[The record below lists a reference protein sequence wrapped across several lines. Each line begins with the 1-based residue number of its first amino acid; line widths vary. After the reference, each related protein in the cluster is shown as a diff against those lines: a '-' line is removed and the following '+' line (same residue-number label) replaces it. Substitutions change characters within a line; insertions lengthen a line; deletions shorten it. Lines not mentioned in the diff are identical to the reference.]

1 MTKTMIVAGYGP
13 GISSAVAERFG
24 REGFTLALVARNA
37 DRLAA
42 GVKALAAQG
51 IRAEAFPADLAD
63 PAATRAMVEAVRSK
77 LGPVTVLQWN
87 AYQAAAGDL
96 LTADAAS
103 LRSLFDLPIVSLVTA
118 VQAALPDLAKQKES
132 AVLITNGAL
141 GLFDPAVDTM
151 TVAWNTM
158 GLGVA
163 NSAKHK
169 AAALLSVKLQPQGIY
184 VGEVVVM
191 QVVKGTASDKGSAT
205 LEASKVAD
213 RFWEIYASRGPASVT
228 VG

>member
-1 MTKTMIVAGYGP
+1 MTKTMIIAGYGP

-24 REGFTLALVARNA
+24 REGFTLALVARNTE
-37 DRLAA
+37 RLAA
-42 GVKALAAQG
+42 GVKALAAKG
-51 IRAEAFPADLAD
+51 IRAEAFSADLAD
-63 PAATRAMVEAVRSK
+63 PAATRAMVEAVRGK
-77 LGPVTVLQWN
+77 LGPITVLQWN

-118 VQAALPDLAKQKES
+118 VQAALPDLAKQKDA
-132 AVLITNGAL
+132 AVLITNGVL
-141 GLFDPAVDTM
+141 GLFDPAVDAM
-151 TVAWNTM
+151 TVAWNSM

-169 AAALLSVKLQPQGIY
+169 ASALLSVKLQPQGIY

-191 QVVKGTASDKGSAT
+191 KQVKGTPSDNGSAT
-205 LEASKVAD
+205 LEASTVAN
-213 RFWEIYASRGPASVT
+213 RFWEVYSARSPASSS

>member
-24 REGFTLALVARNA
+24 REGFALALVARNA
-37 DRLAA
+37 ERLTA
-42 GVKALAAQG
+42 GVKALSARG

-96 LTADAAS
+96 LAADAAS
-103 LRSLFDLPIVSLVTA
+103 LRSLFDVPIVSLVTA

-132 AVLITNGAL
+132 AVLITNGGL
-141 GLFDPAVDTM
+141 GLFDPAVDAM
-151 TVAWNTM
+151 TVAWNSM

-191 QVVKGTASDKGSAT
+191 KQVKGTAWDNGSAT
-205 LEASKVAD
+205 LEASTVAD
-213 RFWEIYASRGPASVT
+213 RFWEIYTARSPASAP